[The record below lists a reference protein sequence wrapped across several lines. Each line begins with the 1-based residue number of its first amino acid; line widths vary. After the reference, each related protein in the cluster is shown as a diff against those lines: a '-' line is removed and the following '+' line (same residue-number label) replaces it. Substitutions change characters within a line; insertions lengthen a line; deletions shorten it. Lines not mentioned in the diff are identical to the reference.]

1 MAMTAPPRALNRGR
15 SARWGTGA
23 QSRLGVDWRE
33 LDWIMLGAVILI
45 TALGLVMVYSSTRNL
60 VGDPYYFVKRQAMS
74 LVLGIV
80 AFLVILRIDYRK
92 FRDFSMLA
100 YIMVIALLFLVVS
113 PLGSSAK
120 GAQAWF
126 ALPGGFQFQ
135 PSEVAKFLLI
145 VALCGYVNE
154 HRGDIDPW
162 RITMILALALL
173 PIGLVQLQPDLGTNM
188 VFAAIVIGLLAVAGA
203 KGRYL
208 LVILLLA
215 ATGIF
220 AVINLGLLKQYQIDR
235 LTSVISPNTK
245 TQTAAYNQ
253 DQSKKTIGAGG
264 LTGAGLFRGKQ
275 TSLGYVP
282 EQHTD
287 FIYTA
292 VGEELGFVG
301 AASLLALF
309 AIVMWR
315 TWRTARLARDY
326 YGTLVCS
333 AVFAMFA
340 FQIFENVGM
349 TMGIMPVTGI
359 PLPLMSYGGSSL
371 IATFARLGLVTN
383 VYARRFT

>member
-1 MAMTAPPRALNRGR
+1 MAISTPPRSLNRGR
-15 SARWGTGA
+15 SRWDA
-23 QSRLGVDWRE
+23 SSQSRLGVDWRE
-33 LDWIMLGAVILI
+33 LDWIMLGAVMLI
-45 TALGLVMVYSSTRNL
+45 TALGLAMVYSATRNL
-60 VGDPYYFVKRQAMS
+60 VDDPYYFVKRQVMS
-74 LVLGIV
+74 LAVAIV

-92 FRDFSMLA
+92 FRDFSLLA
-100 YIMVIALLFLVVS
+100 YLMVIALLFLVVS

-126 ALPGGFQFQ
+126 AFPGGFQFQ
-135 PSEVAKFLLI
+135 PSEIAKFLLI

-154 HRGDIDPW
+154 HKGDIDPW
-162 RITMILALALL
+162 RVTMILGLALV

-208 LVILLLA
+208 VVILLLA

-220 AVINLGLLKQYQIDR
+220 AIVNLGLLKQYQIDR
-235 LTSVISPNTK
+235 LTSVINPDTA

-253 DQSKKTIGAGG
+253 DQSKKTIGSGG
-264 LTGAGLFRGKQ
+264 LTGAGLFQGKQ
-275 TSLGYVP
+275 TGLGYVP

-301 AASLLALF
+301 AAALLALF
-309 AIVMWR
+309 AVVMWR

-333 AVFAMFA
+333 AIFAMFA
-340 FQIFENVGM
+340 FQIFENIGM
-349 TMGIMPVTGI
+349 TMGVMPVTGI
-359 PLPLMSYGGSSL
+359 PLPMMSYGGSSL
-371 IATFARLGLVTN
+371 IATYACLGLVTN
-383 VYARRFT
+383 VYARRFS

>member
-1 MAMTAPPRALNRGR
+1 MAVAAPPRPLGRLRSR
-15 SARWGTGA
+15 SAV
-23 QSRLGVDWRE
+23 SRSHLGVDARE
-33 LDWIMLGAVILI
+33 LDWVMLAAVALI
-45 TALGLVMVYSSTRNL
+45 AALGLVMVFSATRNL
-60 VGDPYYFVKRQAMS
+60 VDDPYYFVQRQA
-74 LVLGIV
+74 LALALGIGV
-80 AFLVILRIDYRK
+80 FLLILRIDYRK
-92 FRDFSMLA
+92 FRDFSLLA
-100 YIMVIALLFLVVS
+100 YVVVVALLTVVVS

-126 ALPGGFQFQ
+126 AFPGGFQFQ
-135 PSEVAKFLLI
+135 PSEIAKFLLI

-162 RITMILALALL
+162 RITVILTLALL

-188 VFAAIVIGLLAVAGA
+188 VFGAIVLGLLAVAGA

-208 LVILLLA
+208 LVIALLV

-220 AVINLGLLKQYQIDR
+220 AVVTLGVLKQYQLDR
-235 LTSVISPNTK
+235 LTSVINPNTK

-264 LTGAGLFRGKQ
+264 LTGAGLFDGPQ
-275 TSLGYVP
+275 TGLGYVP

-287 FIYTA
+287 FIFTA

-309 AIVMWR
+309 AVVMWR

-333 AVFAMFA
+333 AVFAMFG
-340 FQIFENVGM
+340 FQIFENIGM

-371 IATFARLGLVTN
+371 IATMACLGLVAN
-383 VYARRFT
+383 VHVRRFS

>member
-1 MAMTAPPRALNRGR
+1 MSLGAPPRSLNRTR
-15 SARWGTGA
+15 SRWGTPT

-33 LDWIMLGAVILI
+33 LDWIMIGAVGLI
-45 TALGLVMVYSSTRNL
+45 ISLGLVMVYSATRNL
-60 VGDPYYFVKRQAMS
+60 VDDPYYFVKRQSVA
-74 LVLGIV
+74 LTLGIV

-92 FRDFSMLA
+92 FRDFSLLA
-100 YIMVIALLFLVVS
+100 YIMVIVLLFGVLT
-113 PLGSSAK
+113 PFGSSAK
-120 GAQAWF
+120 GAQAWYAF
-126 ALPGGFQFQ
+126 PGGFQFQ

-162 RITMILALALL
+162 RVTMIVTLAII

-188 VFAAIVIGLLAVAGA
+188 VFATILVGLLAIAGA

-208 LVILLLA
+208 IVLLLLA
-215 ATGIF
+215 ATGVYAI
-220 AVINLGLLKQYQIDR
+220 VSLGLLKQYQIDR
-235 LTSVISPNTK
+235 LTSVISPDSATE
-245 TQTAAYNQ
+245 AASYNQ
-253 DQSKKTIGAGG
+253 EQSKTTIGSGG
-264 LTGAGLFRGKQ
+264 PWGAGLFEGPQ
-275 TSLGYVP
+275 TRLGYVP

-287 FIYTA
+287 FIFTA

-301 AASLLALF
+301 AATLLALF

-371 IATFARLGLVTN
+371 IATLACLGLVAN
-383 VYARRFT
+383 VYAVRFT